1 MIRLE
6 DMNDTKMKDFGQLA
20 AEESVAKTAQAL
32 QANNIQVVIAESG
45 QEAKEKVLQLIPAG
59 AEVMCMSSVTL
70 DTIGLSEL
78 DTVKKQLM
86 AMDRATQSRE
96 MRKLGSAPDWAIG
109 SVQAVTEDGQ
119 MVMASN
125 SGSQLPAY
133 AYGSEHVIWVVG
145 QQKIVKNL
153 DEAFKRIYEYVLPLE
168 DARAQKAYGMGSNV
182 SKILIINKEIAPQRI
197 TVILVKESLGF

>member
-1 MIRLE
+1 VE
-6 DMNDTKMKDFGQLA
+6 
-20 AEESVAKTAQAL
+20 AL
-32 QANNIQVVIAESG
+32 RENGMEAFVVESG
-45 QEAKEKVLQLIPAG
+45 AEAKKKVLEMIPAG

-86 AMDRATQSRE
+86 AMDRATQDRE
-96 MRKLGSAPDWAIG
+96 MRKLGSAPNWTVG
-109 SVQAVTEDGQ
+109 SVQAITEDGQ
-119 MVMASN
+119 VVIASN

-133 AYGSEHVIWVVG
+133 AYGAGRVIWVVG

-168 DARAQKAYGMGSNV
+168 SERVKIAYGMDKSNV
-182 SKILIINKEIAPQRI
+182 SKLLVINKEIVPGRT
-197 TVILVKESLGF
+197 TVILVKEKLGF

>member
-1 MIRLE
+1 M
-6 DMNDTKMKDFGQLA
+6 
-20 AEESVAKTAQAL
+20 
-32 QANNIQVVIAESG
+32 
-45 QEAKEKVLQLIPAG
+45 EKVLEALKKNGMDACVVENGGEVKKKVLEMIPAG

-86 AMDRATQSRE
+86 TMDRATQGRE
-96 MRKLGSAPDWAIG
+96 MRKAGSAPDWVIG

-119 MVMASN
+119 VVMASN

-197 TVILVKESLGF
+197 TVILVKEKLGF